1 MVAHAFSFSI
11 WETEADETLCK
22 FKASLIYR
30 MNSNTARDTQR
41 NPVLKLTSK
50 KPQKTQNLPF
60 PQYLEPPT
68 SSSYTTMRE
77 GVQNHFQ
84 FTQMLQEL
92 LRAFQNTGCHPSLLE
107 EEIGL

>member
-1 MVAHAFSFSI
+1 
-11 WETEADETLCK
+11 
-22 FKASLIYR
+22 
-30 MNSNTARDTQR
+30 
-41 NPVLKLTSK
+41 
-50 KPQKTQNLPF
+50 
-60 PQYLEPPT
+60 
-68 SSSYTTMRE
+68 MRE